1 MAFQTSL
8 MAEHTIIE
16 YLQTPITSPVK
27 TCALV
32 ALMNPSPWSVSKN
45 LNPAA
50 CLRQGYGM
58 VCIAGNTAHAAAP
71 YHGAGAGGAVLA
83 QLLDTAGSSI
93 SIDRS
98 GAINAV
104 SETCNA
110 SAVAGRG
117 GCTNGGRM
125 IPGGATRRLRGGFGI
140 MMLMA

>member
-1 MAFQTSL
+1 
-8 MAEHTIIE
+8 
-16 YLQTPITSPVK
+16 
-27 TCALV
+27 
-32 ALMNPSPWSVSKN
+32 
-45 LNPAA
+45 
-50 CLRQGYGM
+50 M

-104 SETCNA
+104 LETCNA

-117 GCTNGGRM
+117 ECTNGGRM
-125 IPGGATRRLRGGFGI
+125 IPGGAPRRLSGRIWDYDVDGMMAQASSACEERVGALGGGK
-140 MMLMA
+140 AE